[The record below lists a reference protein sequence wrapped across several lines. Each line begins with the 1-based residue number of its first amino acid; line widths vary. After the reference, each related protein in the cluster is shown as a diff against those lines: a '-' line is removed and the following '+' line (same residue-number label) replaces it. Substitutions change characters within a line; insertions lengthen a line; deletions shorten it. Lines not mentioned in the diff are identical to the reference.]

1 MIQNTFVP
9 KQQIKAFLTQ
19 KAPAMLALVLAST
32 VILTGSGVQKGITA
46 DEIIEY
52 EIEDATEKMA
62 IIQDA
67 LVQYRNEHG
76 GYPSTEQWLAA
87 TNPLEKYIEITYLF
101 DPWKRKFHYEGVK
114 DDAGTVTGYRLESLG
129 SDTEDPQDNISCP
142 IEPDIHRFFDT
153 D

>member
-62 IIQDA
+62 IIQNA
-67 LVQYRNEHG
+67 LEQYRNEHG
-76 GYPSTEQWLAA
+76 GYPSIG
-87 TNPLEKYIEITYLF
+87 N
-101 DPWKRKFHYEGVK
+101 G
-114 DDAGTVTGYRLESLG
+114 
-129 SDTEDPQDNISCP
+129 
-142 IEPDIHRFFDT
+142 
-153 D
+153 